1 MIPISDENPSRRP
14 ALVTWAIVGLCVAA
28 YAWEWRGGLDA
39 ATAQYGF
46 VPASVTHIRS
56 DWTLPAS
63 LFLHGGLLH
72 LGFNLLFLWIFGNN
86 VEDAMGHVRFALFYL
101 LCGVA
106 GALAV
111 AAMDPHSLRPLVG
124 ASGAVSGVLAAYM
137 LLFPR
142 SKVNVAV
149 PLGIVFY
156 PLPVS
161 AIFVAALWFGLAL
174 MNVWIVGPSQ
184 PGTAW
189 WAHVGGFVLGLAL
202 TPVLKSRDVPLFG
215 PRPNETGDRQSF

>member
-1 MIPISDENPSRRP
+1 MIPISDENPSLRP
-14 ALVTWAIVGLCVAA
+14 AFVTWTIVALCVAA
-28 YAWEWRGGLDA
+28 YGWEWRSGIDGA
-39 ATAQYGF
+39 MAQYGF
-46 VPASVTHIRS
+46 VPASVTHLKA
-56 DWTLPAS
+56 DWTLLTAM
-63 LFLHGGLLH
+63 FLHGGLLH

-86 VEDAMGHVRFALFYL
+86 VEDAMGHARFALFFL
-101 LCGVA
+101 LCGIA

-124 ASGAVSGVLAAYM
+124 SSGAVSGVLAAYV

-142 SKVNVAV
+142 TKVKVAV

-161 AIFVAALWFGLAL
+161 AIFVAVLWFGLAL

-189 WAHVGGFVLGLAL
+189 WAHVGGFILGLVL
-202 TPVLKSRDVPLFG
+202 TPFFKSRDVPLFG
-215 PRPNETGDRQSF
+215 RRINETGDRQSF